1 MKVQGEHVSDQSTKH
16 GNIPAAQDRIQRTS
30 TKNKLE
36 EELRGLQRHPPIG
49 QNSEKSGETPK
60 KNKQDFSSTSG
71 LQQVLEMR
79 V

>member
-1 MKVQGEHVSDQSTKH
+1 MSPFRVRSTEKIRQH
-16 GNIPAAQDRIQRTS
+16 
-30 TKNKLE
+30 KNKHKEQARGRTPRLAKASSDRAK
-36 EELRGLQRHPPIG
+36 LREVGR
-49 QNSEKSGETPK
+49 NSK